1 MSTRHLT
8 ATSFTFT
15 FTVRYAALMLAV
27 TVLLIELSPAKA
39 VTRLGNVCTID
50 GQMPLSIR
58 GLGFVVGLN
67 GTGDPDQTGP
77 TARAFAAYLK
87 LSNNPL
93 LDAKELSDLGG
104 VAAVEITATIPRTGI
119 SRGQQLDCQVSALF
133 GAKSLEGGR
142 LISSPLELTNIAD
155 DTVVALA
162 SGPLVIEDIANPT
175 TARIPFGLVME
186 QTIDMNILRKPNQI
200 RLLLNRQYA
209 GYDMAREIER
219 AINTRFYLEAK
230 NTNIAR
236 AVSAVAVDVIIP
248 EQYDNHVEF
257 LGLLTEIT
265 IKEAGTAAR
274 VVVNAKQGTIIV
286 TGEVEIG
293 SAIIAHKNLNVEIAN
308 PFVEVR
314 NQDGQQSP
322 QQLADLVNA
331 LNQLKVPTDDII
343 GILRELHYSGRLH
356 AEFIQR

>member
-1 MSTRHLT
+1 MTTRQSISSL
-8 ATSFTFT
+8 FTIR
-15 FTVRYAALMLAV
+15 TVALMLA
-27 TVLLIELSPAKA
+27 TVALLVDGRPARA
-39 VTRLGNVCTID
+39 VTRIGNVCTID
-50 GQMPLSIR
+50 GQMPLTVR

-67 GTGDPDQTGP
+67 GTGDPDETGP
-77 TARAFAAYLK
+77 TARAFAAFLK

-93 LDAKELSDLGG
+93 LDVKELSNLGG

-119 SRGQQLDCQVSALF
+119 SRGQQLDCSVSALF
-133 GAKSLEGGR
+133 GAKSLEGGN
-142 LISSPLELTNIAD
+142 LITSPVELAGVAD
-155 DTVVALA
+155 DTLVGLA
-162 SGPLVIEDIANPT
+162 SGRLIVEDLINPT
-175 TARIPFGLVME
+175 TARVPFGLVME

-209 GYDMAREIER
+209 GYDTAREVER

-230 NTNIAR
+230 NVNIAQ
-236 AVSAVAVDVIIP
+236 AVSPVAVDVNIP

-274 VVVNAKQGTIIV
+274 VVVNSQQGTIIV
-286 TGEVEIG
+286 TGEVEI
-293 SAIIAHKNLNVEIAN
+293 SPAIIAHKNLNVEIKN

-314 NQDGQQSP
+314 NQDGAQSP

-331 LNQLKVPTDDII
+331 LNQLKVPTGDII
-343 GILRELHYSGRLH
+343 GILRELHFSGQLH
-356 AEFIQR
+356 AEFIERQ